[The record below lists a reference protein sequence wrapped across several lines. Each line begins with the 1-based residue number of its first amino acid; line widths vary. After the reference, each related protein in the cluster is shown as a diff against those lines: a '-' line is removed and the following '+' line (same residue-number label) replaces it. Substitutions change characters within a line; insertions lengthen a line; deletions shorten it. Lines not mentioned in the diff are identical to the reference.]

1 MPIKRKSKPKPMG
14 RGRVTI
20 MPINPKKPIGL
31 KKAPRKPNPI
41 KRRRK
46 IKNKS

>member
-1 MPIKRKSKPKPMG
+1 MPIKRKSKPKPIG

-31 KKAPRKPNPI
+31 KKAPKNLIQLKEGERL
-41 KRRRK
+41 
-46 IKNKS
+46 KNKS

>member
-1 MPIKRKSKPKPMG
+1 MPIKRKSKPKPIG

-31 KKAPRKPNPI
+31 KKAPSKRKPNPI

-46 IKNKS
+46 IKK